1 MANFILKINL
11 SFCLIA
17 ILTGCS
23 SMEVVKSNE
32 LNSMKLQSDGETDIA
47 HISVSGYGL
56 YFLKFPLITGN
67 FEKLGSVTFFNDDV
81 TVKEAARALTK
92 KARRMGANTVI
103 DLNSHHTPGHGL
115 LWFKKVEVSG
125 NAIR

>member
-1 MANFILKINL
+1 MMKLTLKVLLMTSFLIVL
-11 SFCLIA
+11 S
-17 ILTGCS
+17 GCS

-47 HISVSGYGL
+47 HLSVSGCGL
-56 YFLKFPLITGN
+56 YFLKYPLITGN
-67 FEKLGSVTFFNDDV
+67 FEKLGSITFFNDDI
-81 TVKEAARALTK
+81 TVKEAAKALTK
-92 KARRMGANTVI
+92 RARRMGANSVI
-103 DLNSHHTPGHGL
+103 DMNSHHTPGHGL